1 MRRLRAWFCR
11 LLGLLR
17 KTSRET
23 EMAEEFRQ
31 HLDGLTERNIA
42 AGMLFEEARNA
53 ALRQFGGV
61 EQIKETAR
69 EQRVSLWAHQLSQD
83 VAFAC
88 RLLCK
93 SPGFTIASVLTL
105 GVGIGINV
113 AIYSI
118 IHAVL
123 LSELPYPEPD
133 RLVAISE
140 TAGDSVWPTSYPD
153 YLDWKAAQHSFADIA
168 VSRRDDFNLTG
179 DGEPER
185 FSGLFVTAS
194 YFRVFKVPPKLGR
207 TFFDEEDS
215 EAGVNPIVLSEH
227 VWRSRFAADSAIV
240 GRKLTLNTISCEVVG
255 VAADSLSIVRN
266 PETARNSQGARNA
279 DLYAPFGFYANRAY
293 MHDRNSRFGFY
304 GIGRL
309 KHGVSIEQA
318 AADFKVIARNLES
331 KYPASNTG
339 FGIAVTSLRDS
350 VVGKYGAMLWLLEA
364 AVVLVLLITC
374 ANIGS
379 LLLVRTAAREKEIAM
394 RAALGASRGRLIAQL
409 LTESVILGLF
419 GGVLGCLLAFWS
431 KDVVASLSPHDL
443 PRLQEIR
450 VNLPVLAFGAL
461 ITMGASLVFGLWP
474 AWRLSRADLI
484 TVSKLPGGSH
494 PHRSLSVLIIGQ
506 VAFACVLLT
515 SASLL
520 TQTFRA
526 LENEPLGFNPNNLLE
541 VGLKLP
547 GLKYGDGKEDKLA
560 AFYQQL
566 LEKVSALPGVQ
577 AAAVDDDVPFSGF
590 RSQEHFAVAGQ
601 PEPRHGEEPLAEAH
615 CVSPDYFRT
624 MGIPVLGGRSF
635 GPDDVLG
642 KPLVILIDEYLAQKF
657 FSGSDP
663 IDQRLYQQPTQAD
676 KPRVHYTI
684 VGIVPS
690 VRHGEVGLEPK
701 IPQIYWPAAQFSN
714 LQTTLLVR
722 TEGEPTA
729 LLPSIRAAV
738 RSIDPQAPIF
748 GARTMQEAVAASV
761 GTQRLSA
768 TLIGGFSLLALFLA
782 ALGLYAVLAYS
793 VTQRTRELGIRM
805 ALGSPRAK
813 IFGLILRQGTVMV
826 GLGVLAGVIL
836 AWGCGPL
843 VQHFVYGV
851 APHDPATIIGVAA
864 LLAVIAIL
872 ACWLPARRAMNVD
885 PIAALH
891 YE

>member
-1 MRRLRAWFCR
+1 MPRLRAWVCR
-11 LLGLLR
+11 LLGLFR
-17 KTSRET
+17 KKSREAD
-23 EMAEEFRQ
+23 MAEEFRQ
-31 HLDGLTERNIA
+31 HLDGLIERNMA
-42 AGMLFEEARNA
+42 AGMSHEEARSA
-53 ALRQFGGV
+53 ALRKFGGV

-69 EQRVSLWAHQLSQD
+69 EQRVWMWADQLWQD

-88 RLLCK
+88 RLLRK
-93 SPGFTIASVLTL
+93 SPGFTLAAILTL

-140 TAGDSVWPTSYPD
+140 IWGDNVSPTSYPD
-153 YLDWKAAQHSFADIA
+153 YLDWKTAQHSFDDIA
-168 VSRRDDFNLTG
+168 VARRDDFNLTG

-194 YFRVFKVPPKLGR
+194 YFRVLKVPPKLGR

-215 EAGVNPIVLSEH
+215 TPGVNPIILSEH
-227 VWRSRFAADSAIV
+227 VWRSRFAADPAII
-240 GRKLTLNTISCEVVG
+240 GRKLTFNMIGCEVVG

-266 PETARNSQGARNA
+266 PETSRNSQGARNA
-279 DLYAPFGFYANRAY
+279 DLYAPFGFYANRPY
-293 MHDRNSRFGFY
+293 MHDRNARIGFY

-309 KHGVSIEQA
+309 KQGVSIEQA
-318 AADFKVIARNLES
+318 TADLKVIARNLEL
-331 KYPASNTG
+331 KYPSSNTG
-339 FGIAVTSLRDS
+339 CGIAVTSLRDS
-350 VVGKYGAMLWLLEA
+350 VVGKYQAMLWLLEA

-374 ANIGS
+374 ANVAS
-379 LLLVRTAAREKEIAM
+379 LLLVRAAAREKEITV
-394 RAALGASRGRLIAQL
+394 RAALGASRGRLFTQL
-409 LTESVILGLF
+409 LTESVVLSLF
-419 GGVLGCLLAFWS
+419 GGVIGCLLAFWS
-431 KDVVASLSPHDL
+431 KRVITALPPHDF

-450 VNLPVLAFGAL
+450 LDLPVLAFSAL
-461 ITMGASLVFGLWP
+461 ITLGASLAFGLGP
-474 AWRLSRADLI
+474 AWRLSKMELI
-484 TVSKLPGGSH
+484 TASKSVSGPR

-506 VAFACVLLT
+506 VAFACILLIG
-515 SASLL
+515 AGLL

-526 LENEPLGFNPNNLLE
+526 LENEPLGFNPNNLLM

-547 GLKYGDGKEDKLA
+547 SLQYGVGKEDKLV

-566 LEKVSALPGVQ
+566 LEKISALPGVQ
-577 AAAVDDDVPFSGF
+577 TAAVDDDVPFSGY
-590 RSQEHFAVAGQ
+590 RHEEYFAVTGQ
-601 PEPRHGEEPLAEAH
+601 REPRHGEEPSAETH

-624 MGIPVLGGRSF
+624 MGIPILRGRSF
-635 GPDDVLG
+635 GANDVLG

-657 FSGSDP
+657 FPDRDP
-663 IDQRLYQQPTQAD
+663 IGQRLNQQLLPD
-676 KPRVHYTI
+676 KSRTHYTI

-690 VRHGEVGLEPK
+690 VRHGEVGIAPK
-701 IPQIYWPAAQFSN
+701 VPQIYWSAGQFSD
-714 LQTTLLVR
+714 LQTTLLIR

-729 LLPSIRAAV
+729 LLRSIRAAV

-748 GARTMQEAVAASV
+748 GTRTMEEAVSGSV
-761 GTQRLSA
+761 ATQRLSA
-768 TLIGGFSLLALFLA
+768 GLIGGFSLLALFLA
-782 ALGLYAVLAYS
+782 VLGLYGVLAYL
-793 VTQRTRELGIRM
+793 VTRRTREIGIRI
-805 ALGSPRAK
+805 ALGSPRTK
-813 IFGLILRQGTVMV
+813 IFGLILRQGMIMV
-826 GLGVLAGVIL
+826 GLGIFAGVIL

-843 VQHFVYGV
+843 IRHFIYGV
-851 APHDPATIIGVAA
+851 APNDPATIIGVAA

>member
-1 MRRLRAWFCR
+1 MPRFHAWVCR
-11 LLGLLR
+11 LLGLFR
-17 KTSRET
+17 KRSREA

-31 HLDGLTERNIA
+31 HLDGLIERNIA
-42 AGMLFEEARNA
+42 AGMSREEARNA

-61 EQIKETAR
+61 EQIKEAAR
-69 EQRVSLWAHQLSQD
+69 EQRVWMWAHQLSQD

-88 RLLCK
+88 RLLWK

-123 LSELPYPEPD
+123 LSEFPYPEPD

-140 TAGDSVWPTSYPD
+140 TTGNLVWPTSFPD
-153 YLDWKAAQHSFADIA
+153 YLDWKAAQHSFDDIA

-207 TFFDEEDS
+207 TFFNEEDS
-215 EAGVNPIVLSEH
+215 EAGVNPIVLSVH
-227 VWRSRFAADSAIV
+227 VWRSRFAADPAIV
-240 GRKLTLNTISCEVVG
+240 GRKLTLNTISYEVVG
-255 VAADSLSIVRN
+255 VAAESLSVVRN
-266 PETARNSQGARNA
+266 PETGRNSQGVRNA
-279 DLYAPFGFYANRAY
+279 DLYASFGFYANRPY
-293 MHDRNSRFGFY
+293 MHNRDSRFGFY

-309 KHGVSIEQA
+309 KQGVSIEQA
-318 AADFKVIARNLES
+318 IADLKVIARNLES

-350 VVGKYGAMLWLLEA
+350 VVGRYRAMLWLLEA
-364 AVVLVLLITC
+364 AVALVLLITC
-374 ANIGS
+374 ANIAS

-394 RAALGASRGRLIAQL
+394 RAALGASRGRLIRQL
-409 LTESVILGLF
+409 VTESVVLALF

-431 KDVVASLSPHDL
+431 KDVIASLSPHDL

-450 VNLPVLAFGAL
+450 LDLPVLAFGAL
-461 ITMGASLVFGLWP
+461 ITMGASLIFGLWP

-484 TVSKLPGGSH
+484 TVSKSPGGSH

-566 LEKVSALPGVQ
+566 VEKVATLPHVK
-577 AAAVDDDVPFSGF
+577 AAAVDSNVPFSGL
-590 RSQEHFAVAGQ
+590 RVEERFAVIGQ
-601 PEPRHGEEPLAEAH
+601 PKPRHGEEPVAETH
-615 CVSPDYFRT
+615 GVSQDYFRT
-624 MGIPVLGGRSF
+624 MGIPILHGRGF
-635 GPDDVLG
+635 RFDDVLG
-642 KPLVILIDEYLAQKF
+642 RPFVAVIDDGFARKF
-657 FSGSDP
+657 FPDRDP
-663 IDQRLYQQPTQAD
+663 IGQQISFGESDDPKTY
-676 KPRVHYTI
+676 YTI
-684 VGIVPS
+684 VGIVPT
-690 VRHGEVGLEPK
+690 VRHGQLGIAPV
-701 IPQIYWPAAQFSN
+701 IPQLYCSEAQNSD
-714 LQTTLLVR
+714 LQVTLLVR
-722 TEGEPTA
+722 TEGEPIA
-729 LLPSIRAAV
+729 LLPSIRATV
-738 RSIDPQAPIF
+738 LSIDAQAPIF
-748 GARTMQEAVAASV
+748 GTRTMQEAVAASV

-782 ALGLYAVLAYS
+782 ALGLYGVLAYS
-793 VTQRTRELGIRM
+793 VTQRTREIGIRM

-813 IFGLILRQGTVMV
+813 IFELILRQGMIMV

-843 VQHFVYGV
+843 IQHFVYGV
-851 APHDPATIIGVAA
+851 APHDPATITGMAA